1 MFNDVLFTKKH
12 YLCSRKS
19 GVFFM
24 LKIFLVMFKYTYFF
38 IFAALLYSCAP
49 DAQQNTPEEA
59 AKHFFEELSKLN
71 FEVAE
76 LYATEK
82 TKKSLNFIR
91 TELKMSNPTEQNAIK
106 ASFQLNF
113 KTIKC
118 AETDGE
124 TACQLCCGIDS
135 SEATVQMVQK
145 DKKWFVHWER

>member
-1 MFNDVLFTKKH
+1 MLFTKKH

-24 LKIFLVMFKYTYFF
+24 FKIIFMNKYLFGFIAIAFF
-38 IFAALLYSCAP
+38 ACAP
-49 DAQQNTPEEA
+49 DIQQNTPEEA

-71 FEVAE
+71 FDVAAE
-76 LYATEK
+76 YATEN

-113 KTIKC
+113 KSIKC
-118 AETDGE
+118 AEYEGQ
-124 TACQLCCGIDS
+124 TACQLCCGVDS

-145 DKKWFVHWER
+145 NKKWFVNWER